1 MREMADE
8 SRRSLLKGIS
18 GAAAGFASM
27 LAAPATAME
36 SSKDGDKSG
45 KPRTLALIGDRA
57 HNSDA
62 IRVSLDRVF
71 RELDLPIDYTTN
83 YYDLSADLLRP
94 YRLFVCFRDNYFF
107 PNGDASF
114 SSNDRQSHTNSANS
128 DLFPNAQYW
137 ITEDQGKAVREFVHS
152 GNGLYSMH
160 NNAFLSRSST
170 NYREVQGG
178 VALSHPALRPFKV
191 RIVNHDHP
199 VTRGVGDFMVTDEQ
213 HYLIYDKDPRDI
225 LLHSENVDGLIFETT
240 LRDPKEGGPGAS
252 GPPLNL
258 GTTTV
263 SGWAHEFGEGRVV
276 FTAVGHTIHSMWQP
290 EHLKLQKN
298 AIGWLLRL
306 PVTEDQATGDG
317 QRSSPPNGGVVAEDE

>member
-1 MREMADE
+1 MRKKADGL
-8 SRRSLLKGIS
+8 RRTSLKGILA
-18 GAAAGFASM
+18 AAAGFASM
-27 LAAPATAME
+27 SATPATALE
-36 SSKDGDKSG
+36 SSKDQEESG

-107 PNGDASF
+107 PNGNASF
-114 SSNDRQSHTNSANS
+114 SSADRQSRTNFANA

-137 ITEDQGKAVREFVHS
+137 ITEEQGKAVKEFVQS

-199 VTRGVGDFMVTDEQ
+199 VTRGVKDFMVADEQ
-213 HYLIYDKDPRDI
+213 HYLIYDKDPRNI

-263 SGWAHEFGEGRVV
+263 SGWAHEFGNGRVV

-290 EHLKLQKN
+290 EHLTLQKN
-298 AIGWLLRL
+298 AIRWLLRMQA
-306 PVTEDQATGDG
+306 TEDQATRDG
-317 QRSSPPNGGVVAEDE
+317 QSSSPPNGGVAAEAE